1 MQSGNSCFTETS
13 LCWIFVEARGTTT
26 PFHLILT
33 ATLLHDERLPSHI
46 QCSLECY
53 VILEIDCPQVYSLD
67 LSRSSSAPPISLLV
81 SVERSPYGRAFTT
94 GPVYAFT
101 VVYLTLASRGT
112 QFEILEVIPSYLG
125 SIILDEVR
133 ERLTVAL
140 CLYR

>member
-1 MQSGNSCFTETS
+1 M
-13 LCWIFVEARGTTT
+13 
-26 PFHLILT
+26 
-33 ATLLHDERLPSHI
+33 
-46 QCSLECY
+46 
-53 VILEIDCPQVYSLD
+53 ILEIDSSQVYVLD
-67 LSRSSSAPPISLLV
+67 LSHTSSVPPISFLGT
-81 SVERSPYGRAFTT
+81 VERSPYGRAFTT